1 MPCDSNEGEHELL
14 WMMRMANVKTFE
26 DAKCIHTHLAQ
37 CGQDDQSIRDMVV
50 WTLYRMCDINEH
62 SYGEW
67 AKFYQ
72 TTRNSLENEY
82 VRRIQ

>member
-1 MPCDSNEGEHELL
+1 MLCDKNEEEIEVM
-14 WMMRMANVKTFE
+14 WMVRMKHIKTHE
-26 DAKCIHTHLAQ
+26 DAEYIHTNLAQ
-37 CGQDDQSIRDMVV
+37 CGRDDQSIRDMVV

-67 AKFYQ
+67 AKYYQ

-82 VRRIQ
+82 VRRIG